1 MPTTPAY
8 EQLMG
13 SLWMVVAGFLF
24 SCMGVFVKL
33 GAAHFSSIE
42 LVFYRSLFGLLLIY
56 AVVRI
61 QRLPSLLHTGRA
73 TSGEGF
79 QVSVRC

>member
-1 MPTTPAY
+1 MPTTPVY
-8 EQLMG
+8 EQLMR

-42 LVFYRSLFGLLLIY
+42 LVFYRSLFGLLLVY
-56 AVVRI
+56 AVV
-61 QRLPSLLHTGRA
+61 PSLLHTGRA
-73 TSGEGF
+73 TLGEGF
-79 QVSVRC
+79 QASVRC